1 MKLCQ
6 PALRRGLTEPPRWST
21 LQSVTSSQTVAN
33 NKLAPVNSATFR
45 CIREMVRTHRIED
58 DVLEALADMHYHR
71 YLADPSC
78 DGGRWAGRLW
88 NARSMSP
95 GGALE
100 YLAQWS

>member
-1 MKLCQ
+1 M
-6 PALRRGLTEPPRWST
+6 
-21 LQSVTSSQTVAN
+21 QSVTSIQTVGN
-33 NKLAPVNSATFR
+33 ELPTTYPYCSVTLR
-45 CIREMVRTHRIED
+45 CVQEMVRTHRTEE

-88 NARSMSP
+88 NALSMPSCE
-95 GGALE
+95 ALD